1 MAYYKKAYSTTQKV
15 YYPQAI
21 VQGKPVETKA
31 IAKDLSR
38 ISTVSYSDV
47 MAVLGDIAPV
57 MHQRMAQGKSVH
69 IEGLGYFRY
78 SLESKGVA
86 NEADFDFQRQVKA
99 VRVQFVPER
108 ERNSSRGYTRAL
120 VDSEQLEWIELSAA
134 SSDGDE
140 EAGISKPAPEPGGG
154 GGEPSGGGTGS
165 SDTDDTVE

>member
-78 SLESKGVA
+78 TLDSRGVA
-86 NEADFDFQRQVKA
+86 NEADFDFQKQVKA
-99 VRVQFVPER
+99 VRVQFTPER
-108 ERNSSRGYTRAL
+108 ERNSSQGYTRAL
-120 VDSEQLEWIELSAA
+120 VDSEQLEWIELSASA
-134 SSDGDE
+134 EDSVDADSAGGSGSSGSGTDG
-140 EAGISKPAPEPGGG
+140 G
-154 GGEPSGGGTGS
+154 SGGSSSGDGS
-165 SDTDDTVE
+165 SVVE